1 MRSACPS
8 RRFVSARGFG
18 ATLALAGLCSC
29 ASYESSIEKQLA
41 KLHDDVTRLQAETDR
56 MGERMEA
63 MEARS
68 SAASRSEEKVA
79 SAAEATLSRP
89 KLKVVRVEPDA
100 EPTAAA
106 AAAEPAPDAEGAPR
120 VVIQGEGKTLETR
133 TLPGTQRSQPK
144 PAPAPA
150 AQPAKPA
157 STSSK

>member
-1 MRSACPS
+1 MRSACAS

-68 SAASRSEEKVA
+68 SAASRSEEQVA
-79 SAAEATLSRP
+79 SAVPATLSRP

-106 AAAEPAPDAEGAPR
+106 AAEAAPDVEGSPR
-120 VVIQGEGKTLETR
+120 VLIQGEGKTLETR
-133 TLPGTQRSQPK
+133 TMPGTPRSQPK